1 MPAAPPEIPSYLDN
15 SLPDLVA
22 YAQFFLRSAS
32 FLHRNANYTSKGR
45 LPEKPAEY
53 CLLCFDLAAWI
64 SVDYLPLRKI
74 LSPNCPFVAALP
86 GELRLGSKDR
96 TLKPRLILSFS
107 LWKSMQQILEDAD
120 SLVLPTAIPE
130 QALELAHSSAGGV
143 GNL

>member
-1 MPAAPPEIPSYLDN
+1 
-15 SLPDLVA
+15 
-22 YAQFFLRSAS
+22 
-32 FLHRNANYTSKGR
+32 
-45 LPEKPAEY
+45 
-53 CLLCFDLAAWI
+53 
-64 SVDYLPLRKI
+64 LRKI
-74 LSPNCPFVAALP
+74 LSPNRPFVAALP

-120 SLVLPTAIPE
+120 SLVLPAAIAE